1 MIVSPHQKS
10 PTILLIEN
18 DPANR
23 FLAERVLALSG
34 YQYLSVANGAEALQL
49 LDQQHVD
56 LVLTDLSMPM
66 VDGFGVAEKIRE
78 RPQFSETPIIALTA
92 HTLEQQQQR
101 ALQAGC
107 TAIVT
112 KPYRPKQLI
121 DMIARHLAT

>member
-1 MIVSPHQKS
+1 MIVSPQQES

-23 FLAERVLALSG
+23 FLAEKVLALSG
-34 YQYLSVANGAEALQL
+34 YHYLSVANGAEALKL
-49 LDQQHVD
+49 LDREHFD

-66 VDGFGVAEKIRE
+66 VDGFGVAQMIRE

-92 HTLEQQQQR
+92 HTLEQQQQK

-107 TAIVT
+107 TAVVT
-112 KPYRPKQLI
+112 KPYRPKQLL
-121 DMIARHLAT
+121 DMIARHLAS